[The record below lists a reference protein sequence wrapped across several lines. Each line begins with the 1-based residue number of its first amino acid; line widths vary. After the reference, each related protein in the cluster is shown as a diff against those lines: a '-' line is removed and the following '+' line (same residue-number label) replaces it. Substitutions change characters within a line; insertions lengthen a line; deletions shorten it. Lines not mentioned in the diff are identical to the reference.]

1 MPTSAQGSGQNE
13 IYVDKA
19 SSILLLKY
27 LSEFQEQMNRQNEQ
41 AQAEQHEARNDTKS
55 TILFNNLASKGLT
68 KNHFTFHYVIGK
80 GGFGKV
86 RCSHLHSELKS

>member
-41 AQAEQHEARNDTKS
+41 AQAEQHEARNDTNS
-55 TILFNNLASKGLT
+55 IIRFNNLA
-68 KNHFTFHYVIGK
+68 FTFRAKAIICYRSGK
-80 GGFGKV
+80 WN
-86 RCSHLHSELKS
+86 